1 VIGETPLGDHDYEMI
16 AKKRG
21 TLEEVLGLGVTFK
34 FFGPP
39 PPELLKHIDDKEWQ
53 GLIENTAAEVKSA
66 EEQARIAGLDPTK
79 PFKEW
84 SVEDFPHL
92 LPYRKEIIA
101 KMLKLAPGERP
112 SMQKVMEDPSWGKRR

>member
-1 VIGETPLGDHDYEMI
+1 MGDDDYEAI
-16 AKKRG
+16 ARERG
-21 TLEEVLGLGVTFK
+21 TLEEVLGLSVTFE

-53 GLIENTAAEVKSA
+53 GLIENAAAEVKSA
-66 EEQARIAGLDPTK
+66 EEQARMAGLDPTK

-84 SVEDFPHL
+84 GVEDYPYL

-101 KMLKLAPGERP
+101 KMLELAPGERP
-112 SMQKVMEDPSWGKRR
+112 SMQKVMEDPSWEKRC